1 LAKRPQVLI
10 CDEPVS
16 ALDMTVQAQVLDLLD
31 ELQRDLGLSLVFIS
45 HDLGVVQHVSD
56 RIVVIEN
63 GSVVE
68 TGPTEQV
75 FAAPAHPYT

>member
-1 LAKRPQVLI
+1 
-10 CDEPVS
+10 
-16 ALDMTVQAQVLDLLD
+16 VQAQVLDLLD

-68 TGPTEQV
+68 SGATGQV
-75 FAAPAHPYT
+75 FAEPAHPYTRRLLDAVPRLPTP